1 MGIMDSASY
10 YLGRGIDSADK
21 ATRGLKIQAEITR
34 LESQK
39 KDLIQQLGQV
49 VYERSKSNDGVRS
62 IFLQECASVSEVE
75 ERMAAFRRQLAELQG
90 GSRGSNGGEHGVA
103 CPKCGTVN
111 STDFAFCVGCGAK
124 MPTESV
130 TEGDWICTAC
140 GSRTY
145 AIYGRDTQFC
155 MQCGS
160 LAKCRDE
167 QVSDQGSIKPKPVDP
182 EDAVV
187 KTVKEPAVCPA
198 CGVPVEADDVF
209 CGECGR
215 AI

>member
-1 MGIMDSASY
+1 MGIIDNASY

-21 ATRGLKIQAEITR
+21 ATRGLKIQAEITK

-49 VYERSKSNDGVRS
+49 VYERSRSNDGVRS
-62 IFLQECASVSEVE
+62 IFLQECASVSEIE
-75 ERMAAFRRQLAELQG
+75 ERVAAFRRQLAELQG
-90 GSRGSNGGEHGVA
+90 GSQGSDGGEHGVT

-111 STDFAFCVGCGAK
+111 STGFAFCVGCGAK

-130 TEGDWICTAC
+130 NEGDWACAAC
-140 GSRTY
+140 G
-145 AIYGRDTQFC
+145 AIYGREIQFC
-155 MQCGS
+155 MRCGS
-160 LAKCRDE
+160 PVKCRNE
-167 QVSDQGSIKPKPVDP
+167 QMPGEGSIKPKPVDP

-187 KTVKEPAVCPA
+187 KTVGDPAVCPA
-198 CGVPVEADDVF
+198 CGLPVEADDVF

-215 AI
+215 AL

>member
-21 ATRGLKIQAEITR
+21 ATRSLKIQAEITK

-75 ERMAAFRRQLAELQG
+75 ERVAAFRRQLAELQA
-90 GSRGSNGGEHGVA
+90 GSQGSNGGEHGVA

-111 STDFAFCVGCGAK
+111 STGFAFCVGCGAK
-124 MPTESV
+124 MPTEDV
-130 TEGDWICTAC
+130 AEGDWICTAC
-140 GSRTY
+140 GAT
-145 AIYGRDTQFC
+145 YGREIQFC

-160 LAKCRDE
+160 LVKRRNE

-182 EDAVV
+182 EDEVV
-187 KTVKEPAVCPA
+187 KTVKEPVVCPA
-198 CGVPVEADDVF
+198 CGAPVEADDVF

>member
-21 ATRGLKIQAEITR
+21 ATRGLKIQAEITK

-49 VYERSKSNDGVRS
+49 VYEKSKSNDGVRS
-62 IFLQECASVSEVE
+62 VFLQECASVSEVE
-75 ERMAAFRRQLAELQG
+75 GRAAAFRKQLAELQG

-111 STDFAFCVGCGAK
+111 STGFAFCVGCGAK
-124 MPTESV
+124 MPTEGV
-130 TEGDWICTAC
+130 AEGDWICTAC
-140 GSRTY
+140 GAT
-145 AIYGRDTQFC
+145 YGREIQFC

-160 LAKCRDE
+160 LVKCRNE
-167 QVSDQGSIKPKPVDP
+167 QVSDQESIKPKPVDP

-198 CGVPVEADDVF
+198 CGLPVEANDVF

-215 AI
+215 AL

>member
-21 ATRGLKIQAEITR
+21 ATRGLKIQAEITKP
-34 LESQK
+34 ESQK

-49 VYERSKSNDGVRS
+49 VYEKSKSNDGVRS
-62 IFLQECASVSEVE
+62 VFLQECASVSEVE
-75 ERMAAFRRQLAELQG
+75 GRAAAFRKQLAELQG

-111 STDFAFCVGCGAK
+111 STGFAFCVGCGAK
-124 MPTESV
+124 MPTEGV
-130 TEGDWICTAC
+130 AEGDWICTAC
-140 GSRTY
+140 GAT
-145 AIYGRDTQFC
+145 YGREIQFC

-160 LAKCRDE
+160 LVKCRNE
-167 QVSDQGSIKPKPVDP
+167 QVSDQESIKPKPVDP

-198 CGVPVEADDVF
+198 CGLPVEANDVF

-215 AI
+215 AL

>member
-49 VYERSKSNDGVRS
+49 VYERSKSNDGVRG

-90 GSRGSNGGEHGVA
+90 GSQGSNGGEHGVA

-130 TEGDWICTAC
+130 TEGDWVCTAC
-140 GSRTY
+140 GAT
-145 AIYGRDTQFC
+145 YGREIQFC
-155 MQCGS
+155 MRCGS
-160 LAKCRDE
+160 LVKCRNE
-167 QVSDQGSIKPKPVDP
+167 QLSGQGIIKPKPVDP
-182 EDAVV
+182 EDTVV
-187 KTVKEPAVCPA
+187 KTVKKPVVCPA
-198 CGVPVEADDVF
+198 CGLPVEADDVF

-215 AI
+215 AL

>member
-21 ATRGLKIQAEITR
+21 ATRSLKIQAEITK

-75 ERMAAFRRQLAELQG
+75 ERVAAFRRQLAELQV
-90 GSRGSNGGEHGVA
+90 GSQGSNGGEHGVA

-111 STDFAFCVGCGAK
+111 STGFAFCVGCGAK
-124 MPTESV
+124 MPTEDV
-130 TEGDWICTAC
+130 AEGDWICTAC
-140 GSRTY
+140 GAT
-145 AIYGRDTQFC
+145 YGREIQFC

-160 LAKCRDE
+160 LVKRRNE
-167 QVSDQGSIKPKPVDP
+167 QASDQGSIKPKPVDP
-182 EDAVV
+182 EDEVV

-198 CGVPVEADDVF
+198 CGAPVEADDVF